1 MRLLIQRVN
10 HASVSVDNSV
20 YSSIKNGLLVLCG
33 IEEFDDTDDI
43 AWLVQKLINLRI
55 FPDENGMMNLS
66 IKDLNY

>member
-43 AWLVQKLINLRI
+43 AWLVQKLI
-55 FPDENGMMNLS
+55 S
-66 IKDLNY
+66 